1 MKSILLTL
9 ILFFQITITLTA
21 QSLESKINEIATEF
35 DLMGSAVVVFCDSDS
50 MQYYFTGKSDLARNI
65 DIAQNTKFRIA
76 SISKTITAIAIMQLV
91 EQNLL
96 DLDSDI
102 GDILE
107 YSVRNPSF
115 PNQKI
120 TTRMLLSHKSSI
132 VDGSTYDNFL
142 SATYNNYPIPNL
154 NQLLT
159 PGGNYYSTNQFITR
173 TPGTYFNYSNI
184 NFVILGTIIEKL
196 SNQRF
201 DTYCREHIFQPLG
214 IDASFNV
221 NDFINIDSIAVLYRK
236 INNNWEPQVDNYQ
249 GIQPVFTNLTG
260 YIPGTNGARFS
271 PQGGLRISAID
282 LAKIFRILA
291 NINSSTVSILN
302 QSSINSML
310 SDQWTFN
317 GSNGNYYGGLFLSW
331 GLGIHRITSTVGYDV
346 VLSGSSS
353 MQGHT
358 GEAYGLVSDAYF
370 DTIRRVGLVFIT
382 NGCGKGYT
390 IGTTSAFYT
399 VEEQIFNA
407 IETYGNID
415 NCLTVNIKPTDKS
428 DSRFSIFPNPARNIL
443 EISISDHTNPVTME
457 IYSIDGRLIHET
469 RLLTKR
475 SKLDISNLNQGIY
488 LLRIENTVKQ
498 LIKH

>member
-1 MKSILLTL
+1 MIS
-9 ILFFQITITLTA
+9 F
-21 QSLESKINEIATEF
+21 
-35 DLMGSAVVVFCDSDS
+35 VVVFCDSDS

-214 IDASFNV
+214 
-221 NDFINIDSIAVLYRK
+221 R
-236 INNNWEPQVDNYQ
+236 
-249 GIQPVFTNLTG
+249 
-260 YIPGTNGARFS
+260 R
-271 PQGGLRISAID
+271 
-282 LAKIFRILA
+282 
-291 NINSSTVSILN
+291 
-302 QSSINSML
+302 
-310 SDQWTFN
+310 
-317 GSNGNYYGGLFLSW
+317 LF
-331 GLGIHRITSTVGYDV
+331 
-346 VLSGSSS
+346 
-353 MQGHT
+353 
-358 GEAYGLVSDAYF
+358 
-370 DTIRRVGLVFIT
+370 
-382 NGCGKGYT
+382 
-390 IGTTSAFYT
+390 
-399 VEEQIFNA
+399 
-407 IETYGNID
+407 
-415 NCLTVNIKPTDKS
+415 
-428 DSRFSIFPNPARNIL
+428 
-443 EISISDHTNPVTME
+443 
-457 IYSIDGRLIHET
+457 
-469 RLLTKR
+469 
-475 SKLDISNLNQGIY
+475 
-488 LLRIENTVKQ
+488 
-498 LIKH
+498 